1 MAMMIISAMG
11 TISRTPALYR
21 YLGDGLRGLLCGV
34 SPEGLEEVRVR
45 AGKPVV
51 LHYGDK
57 MAFLDRRGGVC
68 ADPAEAYQA
77 QKSDVEECVEKL
89 CRGSVYAFLDEMKNG
104 YITTAEGDR
113 VGISGTLVTDGDE
126 IVNVRDIAGLN
137 FRIAR
142 EVIGAADLLMP
153 YLIRESELKSTL
165 VISAP
170 QLGKTTLLRDAARQ
184 LGQKYKVAVVD
195 ERNEIAAMSG
205 GVSHYDL
212 GIHTEVLAGCPKDR
226 GIFMALRSLSP
237 QVIITD
243 ELGGDRD
250 LEAVRRALNCGVSV
264 LASMHAGSIAQL
276 ARKKEARE
284 IRELFDAV
292 ACLTIQEGQR
302 VLGEVTAK

>member
-1 MAMMIISAMG
+1 MIISAMG

-21 YLGDGLRGLLCGV
+21 YMGEGLRKMLCGV
-34 SPEGLEEVRVR
+34 PTDGLEEIRVR
-45 AGKPVV
+45 TGKPVA
-51 LHYGDK
+51 LHYGRETS
-57 MAFLDRRGGVC
+57 FLSRNGGLC
-68 ADPAEAYQA
+68 AEPEGAYSA

-89 CRGSVYAFLDEMKNG
+89 CRGSVYAFLDEIKNG
-104 YITTAEGDR
+104 YITTEEGDR
-113 VGISGTLVTDGDE
+113 VGISGTMVTDGEE
-126 IVNVRDIAGLN
+126 IVNVRDIAALN
-137 FRIAR
+137 FRFAR
-142 EVIGAADLLMP
+142 EVTGAADLLMP
-153 YLIRESELKSTL
+153 YLVRDGELQSTL

-170 QLGKTTLLRDAARQ
+170 QFGKTTLLRDAARQ
-184 LGQKYKVAVVD
+184 LGEKYKVAVID
-195 ERNEIAAMSG
+195 ERNEIAAMSR

-292 ACLTIQEGQR
+292 ACLTIQEGKR
-302 VLGEVTAK
+302 VLGEVVTK

>member
-1 MAMMIISAMG
+1 MMIISAMG
-11 TISRTPALYR
+11 TISQTPALLR
-21 YLGDGLRGLLCGV
+21 YMGGGMRSLLCGI
-34 SPEGLEEVRVR
+34 PTEGLEEIRIR

-51 LHYGDK
+51 LHYGNE
-57 MAFLDRRGGVC
+57 MQFLGRNGGVC
-68 ADPAEAYQA
+68 NEAVQAYHA

-89 CRGSVYAFLDEMKNG
+89 CRGSVYAFLDEIKNG

-113 VGISGTLVTDGDE
+113 VGISGTLVTDGEE

-137 FRIAR
+137 FRFAR
-142 EVIGAADLLMP
+142 EIIGAADLLMP
-153 YLIRESELKSTL
+153 YLVRDGELKSTL

-184 LGQKYKVAVVD
+184 LGSKYKVAIVD

-205 GVSHYDL
+205 GLSHYDL
-212 GIHTEVLAGCPKDR
+212 GIHTEVLAGCPKER

-243 ELGGDRD
+243 ELGGERD

-276 ARKKEARE
+276 ARKREAKE
-284 IRELFDAV
+284 IRELFDVV
-292 ACLTIQEGQR
+292 ACLSIQEGQR
-302 VLGEVTAK
+302 VLGEVTTK